1 MNERLKKLRKTL
13 DMTQQEFAD
22 RIGTKRNTIA
32 KYETDTNVPSA
43 AVISLICKEFNVNEE
58 WLRTGKG
65 GDDNMFIRP
74 TRNEEM
80 AKLTKILLNEEDDSF
95 KNRLI
100 SVLANLTEEQWELL
114 AEIAKKLSN
123 EKADA

>member
-58 WLRTGKG
+58 WLREGKG
-65 GDDNMFIRP
+65 EMFIKM
-74 TRNEEM
+74 TRDEEI
-80 AKLTKILLNEEDDSF
+80 ATFIGKALHSEEDSF
-95 KNRLI
+95 KKRLI
-100 SVLANLTEEQWELL
+100 SVLSALNESDWETLEKLALSLVDKEKEQ
-114 AEIAKKLSN
+114 
-123 EKADA
+123 D